1 MAITNEREGRA
12 AQAAATRQI
21 KAQFAPKFAA
31 LKAELRARIAPTG
44 APVERLAE
52 MIENNRLVDALQ
64 RRVVAFATPE
74 RKASALEIDG
84 WFRAEFRALSARE
97 GRAINEAKYAI
108 EQSAWID

>member
-1 MAITNEREGRA
+1 MTNTNEREGRA

-21 KAQFAPKFAA
+21 KAQFAPKYAA

-52 MIENNRLVDALQ
+52 MIEANRLVDALQ
-64 RRVVAFATPE
+64 RRVVAFATNE

-84 WFRAEFRALSARE
+84 WFRAEFRAISGAE
-97 GRAINEAKYAI
+97 ARAISEARYEI